1 MNSTA
6 LEPVRWPR
14 RRWAYAVGAVFALQA
29 ALVFFLSRPE
39 PRLPERPIF
48 RTAIH
53 LVAGEEAERQLA
65 SRAGM
70 DEPALLALPG
80 QRGFSG
86 PAWLTFPPLD
96 YQPAEWVEPPHWL
109 SFDAG
114 ELGSTFKR
122 FVATNF
128 ISPALTADKPLPP
141 LPRYEPS
148 FPNEPLAGESHLRIT
163 GELAGRPLLF
173 PLQPKSW
180 PHTEILSNT
189 TVQAAVDADGFVFS
203 PVLMAGSG
211 LKEADVHA
219 LALAAGARFR
229 PLPRA
234 ARTRD
239 GNGPFT
245 WGELVFQWKTLP
257 STTNLSVV
265 PP

>member
-29 ALVFFLSRPE
+29 ALVFLLSRQESP
-39 PRLPERPIF
+39 LPERPIF

-53 LVAGEEAERQLA
+53 LVAGEAAERQLA
-65 SRAGM
+65 SRAGL

-86 PAWLTFPPLD
+86 PAWLAFSALD

-109 SFDAG
+109 SFSAG

-141 LPRYEPS
+141 LLRYEPS
-148 FPNEPLAGESHLRIT
+148 FPNEPLAGESQLRVE
-163 GELAGRPLLF
+163 GELAGRPLLVALK
-173 PLQPKSW
+173 PRSW
-180 PHTEILSNT
+180 PHSEILSNT

-203 PVLMAGSG
+203 PVLVSGSG
-211 LKEADVHA
+211 LREADAYA
-219 LALAAGARFR
+219 LDLAAGARFR
-229 PLPRA
+229 PLPRTS
-234 ARTRD
+234 RTRD

-245 WGELVFQWKTLP
+245 WGALVFQWKTLP
-257 STTNLSVV
+257 STTNLSAAQ
-265 PP
+265 P